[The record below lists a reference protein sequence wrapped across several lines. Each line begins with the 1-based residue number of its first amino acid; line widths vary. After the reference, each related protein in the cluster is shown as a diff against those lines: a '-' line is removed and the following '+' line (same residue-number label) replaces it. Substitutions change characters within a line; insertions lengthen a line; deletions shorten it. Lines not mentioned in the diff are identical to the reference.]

1 MRINMK
7 KILIKPD
14 LEKFI
19 QALQNDNAIYA
30 PIDRDG
36 IIKFGQIESP
46 NDIVL
51 DFTNTIKPAKEII
64 FEQTRKMFK
73 YRFSKDGSDLTP
85 PELEVSPQVI
95 FGTRPCDAEAL
106 AILDPL
112 FGGQFKD
119 PYYLETREKT
129 IIIGLAC
136 NKPSHNCFCTSL
148 GNGSGPGSSKGM
160 DLIFTDLGDKY
171 FVEPVTEKGEKVI
184 KANAKLFSEP
194 DKTDEENQDKLMQD
208 ASSQIKR
215 EMKLEGKP
223 EKLAGLFESDYWAEI
238 YKKCLGCGICTYLC
252 PTCHCFDITDEVQGK
267 KGQRVR
273 TWDSCMFPE
282 YTVHASG
289 YNPRPSRKNRLR
301 NRVYHKYRNYIEN
314 FGLVQCCGCG
324 RCINYCPVNVDI
336 INIINDLEGV
346 SE

>member
-1 MRINMK
+1 
-7 KILIKPD
+7 
-14 LEKFI
+14 
-19 QALQNDNAIYA
+19 
-30 PIDRDG
+30 
-36 IIKFGQIESP
+36 
-46 NDIVL
+46 
-51 DFTNTIKPAKEII
+51 
-64 FEQTRKMFK
+64 MFK

-85 PELEVSPQVI
+85 PEFEVKPQVI
-95 FGTRPCDAEAL
+95 FGTRPCDAEAF

-112 FGGQFKD
+112 FGGQFQD
-119 PYYLETREKT
+119 PYYLETRSKT
-129 IIIGLAC
+129 LIIGLAC
-136 NKPSHNCFCTSL
+136 NTPGRNCFCTSR

-160 DLIFTDLGDKY
+160 DIIFTDLGDKY
-171 FVEPVTEKGEKVI
+171 FVESVTEKGEKVI
-184 KANAKLFSEP
+184 EDTAKLFSKP
-194 DKTDEENQDKLMQD
+194 SKDDEKNKNKLNKEAVAQV
-208 ASSQIKR
+208 KR
-215 EMKLEGKP
+215 EMKLEGKR
-223 EKLAGLFESDYWAEI
+223 EKLANLFESDYWAEI
-238 YKKCLGCGICTYLC
+238 YQKCLGCGICTYLC